1 MELSLARDVKNN
13 KIFFR
18 YVGWKRQAREN
29 VNSPTNEDNWLP
41 QTWRRLRYLRS
52 PLPWSSLAVGF
63 PMPLMSLNF

>member
-29 VNSPTNEDNWLP
+29 VNSPTNEDN
-41 QTWRRLRYLRS
+41 
-52 PLPWSSLAVGF
+52 
-63 PMPLMSLNF
+63 